1 VQDTS
6 GLGAEV
12 GVSNE
17 DPGPVCQGLSASSR
31 SQRHTVDEETLSVIP
46 RAVSSAA
53 SSGQDQRDSGM
64 PVSAVN

>member
-1 VQDTS
+1 
-6 GLGAEV
+6 
-12 GVSNE
+12 
-17 DPGPVCQGLSASSR
+17 
-31 SQRHTVDEETLSVIP
+31 VDEETLSVIP